1 MGRMKNTNSYE
12 DLGGQIEQLVAGHIA
27 ASRRAAQEAVERAF
41 AAAAAGPAVVERRV
55 EPSEGGR
62 RRASAD
68 VAALGERFYR
78 VVCAKPGETMTVLAG
93 QVGASARELHR
104 SVTLLRQA
112 GRVRC
117 VGNRHQTRYFPTAK
131 GAVAAA

>member
-12 DLGGQIEQLVAGHIA
+12 DLGRQIEQLVAGHIA

-41 AAAAAGPAVVERRV
+41 AAAAAGPAVVQRRV
-55 EPSEGGR
+55 KSSEGSK
-62 RRASAD
+62 RRASAE
-68 VAALGERFYR
+68 VAALGERFCR
-78 VVCAKPGETMTVLAG
+78 AVCAKPGETMTVLAG
-93 QVGASARELHR
+93 QIGASARELHR

>member
-1 MGRMKNTNSYE
+1 LGRMKNTNSYE
-12 DLGGQIEQLVAGHIA
+12 DLGRQIEQLVAGHIA
-27 ASRRAAQEAVERAF
+27 ASRRAAQEAVERAL
-41 AAAAAGPAVVERRV
+41 AAAGTGPAVVQRRV
-55 EPSEGGR
+55 KPLEGR
-62 RRASAD
+62 KRRASAD

-78 VVCAKPGETMTVLAG
+78 AVCAKPGETMTVLAG

-117 VGNRHQTRYFPTAK
+117 VGNRHQTRYFPTTK

>member
-1 MGRMKNTNSYE
+1 LGRMKNTNTYE
-12 DLGGQIEQLVAGHIA
+12 DLSRQLEQLVAGHIA
-27 ASRRAAQEAVERAF
+27 ATRRAAQQAVERAF
-41 AAAAAGPAVVERRV
+41 SAAAAGPTVVERRV
-55 EPSEGGR
+55 KPSEGKK

-78 VVCAKPGETMTVLAG
+78 AVCAKPGETMTVLAG

>member
-1 MGRMKNTNSYE
+1 MGRMKNTSSYE

-27 ASRRAAQEAVERAF
+27 ASRRAAQQAVQRAF
-41 AAAAAGPAVVERRV
+41 AAAAAGPAVVQRRV
-55 EPSEGGR
+55 KPSEGTK

-78 VVCAKPGETMTVLAG
+78 TVCAKPGETMTVLAG

-112 GRVRC
+112 GRVRA
-117 VGNRHQTRYFPTAK
+117 VWQRHLTRYFPTTK
-131 GAVAAA
+131 GASASA